1 MTDRVSSETQF
12 TAKTIAEI
20 ERKHGKSV
28 EQLYSEREK
37 RVTDAVN
44 LKEPDRV
51 PINLAIGEF
60 VNRYS
65 GISPSAAFYEP
76 GIFKEA
82 FIRAAVDFEP
92 DMCGSPA
99 GALMSGLGLET
110 IDVRQMRWPGGNLPP
125 DSSLQ
130 FLDAENMKAEEYD
143 IFITDPT
150 DFMLRY
156 YLPRTLGALAPLSG
170 ILPPLGQN
178 LAGNVPGFFS
188 MTPIL
193 ANRELREMAQKVA
206 QTGQQ
211 QEHFQSSAAEDM
223 THFGFPPVSYS
234 GGVCSGFA
242 SGTAQPF
249 DWIADQLRGMKGIV
263 DDMFKRPEKLLVAC
277 QRVLEWRL
285 ARATP
290 ADPAAKGYPRRVSGG
305 ITHWSSDGFL
315 SKKQF
320 ETFCWPTWKKALQAT
335 IDLGFIPSV
344 YLEGPCDARLE
355 YFLELPRG
363 KVILRFEQSD
373 IFRAKDIVGTHCCIS
388 GNVPSSMMQVGSPQ
402 DVEEYC
408 RKLIKVCGKGGG
420 FIISPGAALTRHT
433 RPENV
438 RALRDSVE
446 KYGRY

>member
-1 MTDRVSSETQF
+1 MSNHVSGDAQF
-12 TAKTIAEI
+12 TEKTIAGI
-20 ERKHGKSV
+20 EKRHGKPV
-28 EQLYSEREK
+28 EQLFAEREK
-37 RVTDAVN
+37 RVTDAIN
-44 LKEPDRV
+44 LREPDRV
-51 PINLAIGEF
+51 PVNLAIGEF
-60 VNRYS
+60 VSRYT
-65 GISPSAAFYEP
+65 GMSPAAAFYEP
-76 GIFKEA
+76 DVFKEA
-82 FIRAAVDFEP
+82 FIRTAVDFEP
-92 DMCGSPA
+92 DMCGSPS

-130 FLDAENMKAEEYD
+130 FLDAENMKAAEYD
-143 IFITDPT
+143 IFLTDPT

-156 YLPRTLGALAPLSG
+156 YLPRTLGALSPLSG
-170 ILPPLGQN
+170 VLPPLGQS
-178 LAGNVPGFFS
+178 LAGNVPGLFS

-193 ANRELREMAQKVA
+193 AGSAFREMAGKVA
-206 QTGQQ
+206 RTGAA
-211 QEHFQSSAAEDM
+211 QERFLSSSAEDM
-223 THFGFPPVSYS
+223 TLFGFPPVSYS
-234 GGVCSGFA
+234 GGVCGGFA

-263 DDMFKRPEKLLVAC
+263 DDMFKRPEKLLLAC
-277 QRVLEWRL
+277 ERVLEWRL
-285 ARATP
+285 ARAEP
-290 ADPAAKGYPRRVSGG
+290 ADPAAKGYPRRVAGG

-344 YLEGPCDARLE
+344 YLEGPCDKRIE

-363 KVILRFEQSD
+363 KVMLRFEQSD
-373 IFRAKDIVGTHCCIS
+373 IFRAKEIVGGHCCIS

-402 DVEEYC
+402 DVDEYC
-408 RKLIKVCGKGGG
+408 RKLIRVCGKGGG
-420 FIISPGAALTRHT
+420 FILSPGAALTRHT
-433 RPENV
+433 RTENV

>member
-1 MTDRVSSETQF
+1 MKAETSESQF
-12 TAKTIAEI
+12 VKETIAGI

-28 EQLYSEREK
+28 EQLYAEREK
-37 RVTDAVN
+37 RVADAVN

-51 PINLAIGEF
+51 PVNLAIGEF
-60 VNRYS
+60 VSRYT
-65 GISPSAAFYEP
+65 GTSPSAAFYEP
-76 GIFKEA
+76 QTYKRA
-82 FIRAAVDFEP
+82 FIKTALDFEP
-92 DMCGSPA
+92 DMCGSPS

-110 IDVRQMRWPGGNLPP
+110 MDVKQMRWPGGNLPP

-156 YLPRTLGALAPLSG
+156 YLPRTLGAMAPLSRM
-170 ILPPLGQN
+170 IPLGQN

-188 MTPIL
+188 MTPL
-193 ANRELREMAQKVA
+193 MAADAVRETAQKIDKA
-206 QTGQQ
+206 GQE
-211 QEHFQSSAAEDM
+211 QEKFQSSSAEDM
-223 THFGFPPVSYS
+223 TRFGFPPVSYS
-234 GGVCSGFA
+234 GGVCGGYA
-242 SGTAQPF
+242 SGAAQPF

-277 QRVLEWRL
+277 ERVLEWRL

-290 ADPAAKGYPRRVSGG
+290 ADPGAKGYPRRVIGG

-320 ETFCWPTWKKALQAT
+320 ETFCWPTWKRALQAT

-344 YLEGPCDARLE
+344 YLEGPCDSRLE
-355 YFLELPRG
+355 YFLELPKG
-363 KVILRFEQSD
+363 KFILRFEQSD
-373 IFRAKDIVGTHCCIS
+373 IFRAKAILGTHCCIS

-402 DVEEYC
+402 DVEDYC
-408 RKLIKVCGKGGG
+408 RKLIEVCGKGGG
-420 FIISPGAALTRHT
+420 FIMSPGAALTRQT
-433 RPENV
+433 KPENV